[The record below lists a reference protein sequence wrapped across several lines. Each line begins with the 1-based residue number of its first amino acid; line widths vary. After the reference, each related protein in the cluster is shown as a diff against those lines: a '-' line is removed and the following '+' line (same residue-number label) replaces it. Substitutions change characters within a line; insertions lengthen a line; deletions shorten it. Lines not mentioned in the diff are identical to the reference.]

1 MDELACLY
9 PNLILL
15 LYQAS
20 KKLKKNLKHF
30 STLLLPYVT
39 IRLSQTSEISSNR
52 SRNSEEI

>member
-9 PNLILL
+9 PNIILL

-20 KKLKKNLKHF
+20 KKFKRNLIHL
-30 STLLLPYVT
+30 STLLLPYAT
-39 IRLSQTSEISSNR
+39 IRLSQTSEISSSR